1 MEDNP
6 EDLKKKLDQF
16 KAPKKKLTIP
26 KELLEGANNY
36 DDKLMVIKV
45 VADRDRS
52 KVIKLIK
59 AMLKSDKE

>member
-52 KVIKLIK
+52 KVIKMIK

>member
-26 KELLEGANNY
+26 KELLDSANNY

-52 KVIKLIK
+52 KVINLIK

>member
-52 KVIKLIK
+52 KVINLIK

>member
-45 VADRDRS
+45 VADKDRS

>member
-26 KELLEGANNY
+26 KDLLEGANNY

-52 KVIKLIK
+52 KVINLIK

>member
-1 MEDNP
+1 MDDNP

-26 KELLEGANNY
+26 KDLLEGANNY

-52 KVIKLIK
+52 KVINLIK

>member
-59 AMLKSDKE
+59 SMLKSDKE

>member
-26 KELLEGANNY
+26 KELLDGANNY

-52 KVIKLIK
+52 KVINLIK